1 MTRGRTT
8 RHMAGFSGRAGTV
21 PASLTLE
28 DLRKF
33 HLAVEQSFGL
43 VVMTDAHGV
52 IEYVNPR
59 FVEAT
64 GYSREEVLGQHV
76 SMLSALPADEDAK
89 LWQTVGAGETWR
101 GEVKGRRKDGEAYW
115 LLSSVSPIRAEDGA
129 VTHFLGVSLDIT
141 ERKRM
146 EEALREGEADH
157 RALLDSYPDGVT
169 VLADGRLAYVNP
181 ALCELSGYKPE
192 EIIGKG
198 PHEFVVPE
206 ERKPAAARVDALL
219 HGAAPSASTYNI
231 TRKDGATVPVEVISR
246 LITYRQAPALLSVL
260 RDIRP
265 RVEAERALRDS
276 EAKFRTLAE
285 TSPMATFMVSA
296 GRYLYINEA
305 GAAAYGYTRDE
316 VLEMDPWE
324 MVDPAFHPELQKQGE
339 EHLRGTRDHVRIEMK
354 VLHKTGE
361 ERWVDFA
368 AGFAELD
375 GRRVA
380 IGTSIDITE
389 RKRAE
394 EALRQSEARLR
405 AFAYAVPDAAFVMDE
420 DGRCLEVLGLPQK
433 TALWYPDVESLKG
446 KLIHELLPRERAD
459 LFLSVIRT
467 TVETQEPQVLEYP
480 MRLRDGPR
488 WFEGRT
494 APLTLSS
501 EKRMIVWLAQDITER
516 KSMEEALQT
525 LREDLEEKAERRM
538 EHGAGYGLSF
548 RELTVLEL
556 IATGKPDKE
565 IAVTLGIS
573 HHTAN
578 KHVAKILRKMHA
590 ASRTE
595 ASVRALREGLAG

>member
-8 RHMAGFSGRAGTV
+8 RHRAGVSARTGAV

-43 VVMTDAHGV
+43 VVISDARGV

-76 SMLSALPADEDAK
+76 SVLSALPAEEDAT
-89 LWQTVGAGETWR
+89 LWETLRAGETWR
-101 GEVKGRRKDGEAYW
+101 GEVKGRRKDGEVYW
-115 LLSSVSPIRAEDGA
+115 LLASVSPIRAEDGT
-129 VTHFLGVSLDIT
+129 VTHFLGVNLDVT

-146 EEALREGEADH
+146 EE
-157 RALLDSYPDGVT
+157 
-169 VLADGRLAYVNP
+169 
-181 ALCELSGYKPE
+181 
-192 EIIGKG
+192 
-198 PHEFVVPE
+198 
-206 ERKPAAARVDALL
+206 
-219 HGAAPSASTYNI
+219 
-231 TRKDGATVPVEVISR
+231 
-246 LITYRQAPALLSVL
+246 
-260 RDIRP
+260 
-265 RVEAERALRDS
+265 ALRDS

-285 TSPMATFMVSA
+285 ASPMATFMIA
-296 GRYLYINEA
+296 AEGLLYINEA
-305 GAAAYGYTRDE
+305 GVATYGYTRDE
-316 VLEMDPWE
+316 MLEMDPWQI
-324 MVDPAFHPELQKQGE
+324 VAPAFHAALQKQADE
-339 EHLRGTRDHVRIEMK
+339 YLRGTRDHARIELK
-354 VLHKTGE
+354 VFSKTGQ

-380 IGTSIDITE
+380 IGTSIDITD

-394 EALRQSEARLR
+394 EALRESEARLR
-405 AFAYAVPDAAFVMDE
+405 AFAYAVPDAAFVVDE

-433 TALWYPDVESLKG
+433 MALWCPDAESLKG
-446 KLIHELLPRERAD
+446 RLIHEVLLRETSD

-467 TVETQEPQVLEYP
+467 TIETQEPQVVEYMLP
-480 MRLRDGPR
+480 VGGGPR

-494 APLTLSS
+494 APLALACDR
-501 EKRMIVWLAQDITER
+501 KMIVWLAHDITER
-516 KSMEEALQT
+516 KNMEEALQA
-525 LREDLEEKAERRM
+525 LREELEEKAERRV
-538 EHGAGYGLSF
+538 EQGGGYGLTF

-573 HHTAN
+573 SHTAN